1 MKFNI
6 INKFSFA
13 VLLAVFAFGW
23 TGCNLEEIPDPNGA
37 DVGSIT
43 NDASVGQLQ
52 NVVTGTESLLRK
64 EVGFYYDVTSII
76 GRDYYFFTGS
86 DPRYTGEILGKGD
99 ATLDNAGFYGN
110 RPYSARYRTVK
121 NGNILIDG
129 ATNSTSLTDA
139 QRSGYLGFAKT
150 IQAYEL
156 LLVANMQYNNG
167 IRLDV
172 SDTENLGAF
181 TSSNE
186 ESLAGIAALLEEAAG
201 DLADAEF
208 NFILSIGFAGF
219 DNAADFLKFNR
230 AIAARVALYRGQ
242 STEAVRLLGDS
253 FYDVA
258 GILGVGP
265 ARPYSI
271 AGGELQNNVFRPTNQ
286 SDAIIA
292 HPDVVALLTGTSK
305 ISDRGAEISLD
316 GLTGT
321 HDVTVFN
328 NRDAFIPLITNE
340 ELALI
345 AAEGNIGTDN
355 VAAEEALN
363 AVRAAYN
370 LDAVSGLSDAD
381 LLDAVVAQ
389 RRISLF
395 GEGHRWVDMRRLGR
409 LDQIAIDRDGDNVWE
424 SLPRPVTE
432 N

>member
-13 VLLAVFAFGW
+13 VLLAVFAFSW
-23 TGCNLEEIPDPNGA
+23 TSCTLDEIPDPNGA

-43 NDASVGQLQ
+43 NDATVGQLQ
-52 NVVTGTESLLRK
+52 NVITGTESLLRK

-110 RPYSARYRTVK
+110 RPYTARYRTIK
-121 NGNILIDG
+121 NCNILIDG
-129 ATNSTSLTDA
+129 ALNSSSITEA
-139 QRSGYLGFAKT
+139 QRNGYLGFAKT

-156 LLVANMQYNNG
+156 LLVANLQYNNG

-172 SDTENLGAF
+172 SDPENLGGF
-181 TSSNE
+181 TSSNA
-186 ESLAGIAALLEEAAG
+186 ESLTGIAALLEAAAAN
-201 DLADAEF
+201 LAGAEF
-208 NFILSIGFAGF
+208 NFALSSGFAGF
-219 DNAADFLKFNR
+219 DTAADFLTFNR
-230 AIAARVALYRGQ
+230 AIAARVALYNGQ
-242 STEAVRLLGDS
+242 NTDAVRFLDDS
-253 FYDVA
+253 FYDLTA
-258 GILGVGP
+258 AWGAGP
-265 ARPYSI
+265 ARPYSS

-286 SDAIIA
+286 SDAIVV
-292 HPDVVALLTGTSK
+292 HPDVVAPLTGTSK
-305 ISDRGAEISLD
+305 IAERDTEISLD
-316 GLTGT
+316 GLSGT
-321 HDVTVFN
+321 HDVVVFGS
-328 NRDAFIPLITNE
+328 RDAFIPLITNE

-345 AAEGNIGTDN
+345 ASEGNIGADN
-355 VAAEEALN
+355 AAAEEALN
-363 AVRAAYN
+363 AVRAAYG

-409 LDQIAIDRDGDNVWE
+409 LDQVAIDRDGDDVWE
-424 SLPRPVTE
+424 ALPRPVTE